1 MVTPNSIPKS
11 HRLYL
16 TCKSSSIAYMKRLL
30 KRTLPI
36 GLAIGLLLYAL
47 KDSSLAAIGNQ
58 FRQANYGWLLFVG
71 FQIGLYNIVRAAR
84 WQLTLQAIGYQ
95 PPLLHT
101 TVAMLA
107 GTMASMIIPGAGEL
121 TRCGTLQ
128 RTDGIPMAQCIGS
141 VIAERVIDFFM
152 LLLLIGLTLLLE
164 FKRLEKYVID
174 IFTPAITQIT
184 QSDFSL
190 AVWAGAVLLLTF
202 VMYWVVR
209 HKMKAQ
215 HRITSKLTTFLRNMG
230 QGVMSIANLKR
241 PVWFIFL
248 TFISYILIYS
258 ATYSLFF
265 SSTHNTKL
273 PPVAALS
280 VITVSSLGGLAVP
293 TQGGIGTFHY
303 LVSRVLLLYG
313 VPKPEN
319 IAIATFMH
327 AVQTSFALLFS
338 SISFLSIP
346 SLVRHRTG
354 KETLSS

>member
-1 MVTPNSIPKS
+1 
-11 HRLYL
+11 
-16 TCKSSSIAYMKRLL
+16 MKRLL
-30 KRTLPI
+30 KRILPI

-71 FQIGLYNIVRAAR
+71 VQIGLYNIVRAIR

-95 PPLLHT
+95 PPLVHT

-164 FKRLEKYVID
+164 FNRLEKYVID
-174 IFTPAITQIT
+174 LLTPVITRLT
-184 QSDFSL
+184 HSDFSIAL
-190 AVWAGAVLLLTF
+190 WAGAVLLAMLVF
-202 VMYWVVR
+202 YWLVR
-209 HKMKAQ
+209 HKVRSQYK
-215 HRITSKLTTFLRNMG
+215 ITGKLTTFLRNMG
-230 QGVMSIANLKR
+230 QGVMSIVNLKR

-248 TFISYILIYS
+248 TFVSYMLIYS

-265 SSTHNTKL
+265 SSTHNTQL

-280 VITVSSLGGLAVP
+280 VVTVSALGGLAVP

-327 AVQTSFALLFS
+327 AVQTGFALLFS

-346 SLVRHRTG
+346 ALVRHRTSKG
-354 KETLSS
+354 TIST